1 MERQELGRSGLKVA
15 PWALG
20 GNVFGWTAD
29 EATSFRLL
37 DAFVDLGFN
46 LIDTADVYSFWIPG
60 HAGGESETVIG
71 RWLAQGGGR
80 RDKVVIATKLGMEM
94 PGQGKGLSRAYMQGA
109 VERSLK
115 RLQTDHIDLYQ
126 SHIDDASTP
135 LEETLAAFGELIKA
149 GKVRVIGASNYSAPR
164 LAEALSLAKDKGL
177 PRYETLQPWYN
188 LHDRDQFEGPLQD
201 LARAEGLGVIPF
213 YGLAAGFLTGKYR
226 SKADVEGRARAYRV
240 AEMITPR
247 GMRILEALDSL
258 GAKTEA
264 TPAQLSLAWLH
275 AKGCVPIASAT
286 SLDQLKELAAF
297 TDVRLDAESVA
308 VLDQASRTD
317 PGEAPDRG
325 GMPGATAST

>member
-29 EATSFRLL
+29 EPTGFRLL

-60 HAGGESETVIG
+60 HVGGESETLIG

-126 SHIDDASTP
+126 SHIDDPSTP
-135 LEETLAAFGELIKA
+135 LEETLSAFGELIQA
-149 GKVRVIGASNYSAPR
+149 GKVRAIGASNYTAPR
-164 LAEALSLAKDKGL
+164 LAEALGLARDRGL

-226 SKADVEGRARAYRV
+226 SKADVEGSQRAYRV

-247 GMRILEALDSL
+247 GMRILDALDSL
-258 GAKTEA
+258 GARTGA
-264 TPAQLSLAWLH
+264 TPAQLSLAWLR

-286 SLDQLKELAAF
+286 SLDQLKELAAS
-297 TDVRLDAESVA
+297 TEVRLDAGAVA
-308 VLDQASRTD
+308 ALDDASRTD
-317 PGEAPDRG
+317 PGEAPERG
-325 GMPGATAST
+325 GMPGAAAST

>member
-1 MERQELGRSGLKVA
+1 MQRQELGRSGLKVA

-60 HAGGESETVIG
+60 HSGGESETVIG

-94 PGQGKGLSRAYMQGA
+94 PGQGKGLSGTYMQGA

-126 SHIDDASTP
+126 SHIDDGSTP
-135 LEETLAAFGELIKA
+135 LEETLSAYGELIQA
-149 GKVRVIGASNYSAPR
+149 GKVRVIGASNYTAPR
-164 LAEALSLAKDKGL
+164 LAEALGLARDKGL

-226 SKADVEGRARAYRV
+226 SMADVEGRQRAYRV

-247 GMRILEALDSL
+247 GMRILDALDSL
-258 GAKTEA
+258 GARTGA
-264 TPAQLSLAWLH
+264 TPAQLSLAWLR

-286 SLDQLKELAAF
+286 SLDQLKELAGS
-297 TDVRLDAESVA
+297 TEIQLDAEAVA
-308 VLDQASRTD
+308 ALDDASRTD
-317 PGEAPDRG
+317 PGEGPERG
-325 GMPGATAST
+325 AMPGATAST

>member
-15 PWALG
+15 PWAFG

-29 EATSFRLL
+29 ERTSFDLL
-37 DAFVDLGFN
+37 DAFVDHGFN
-46 LIDTADVYSFWIPG
+46 LIDTADVYSFWVPG
-60 HAGGESETVIG
+60 HSGGESESVIG

-94 PGQGKGLSRAYMQGA
+94 PGQGKGLTRAYMMQA

-115 RLQTDHIDLYQ
+115 RLGVDHIDLYQ
-126 SHIDDASTP
+126 SHTDDPETP
-135 LEETLAAFGELIKA
+135 LEETLAAFGELIQA
-149 GKVRVIGASNYSAPR
+149 GKVRAIGASNYSAPR
-164 LAEALSLAKDKGL
+164 LAEALRLAKDEGL

-226 SKADVEGRARAYRV
+226 SMADVEGRQRAYRV

-247 GMRILEALDSL
+247 GMRILDALDAL
-258 GAKTEA
+258 GAKTGA
-264 TPAQLSLAWLH
+264 TPAQLSLAWLR
-275 AKGCVPIASAT
+275 AKGCIPIASAT
-286 SLDQLKELAAF
+286 SLDQFKDLAASV
-297 TDVRLDAESVA
+297 DVTLDAEAVA
-308 VLDQASRTD
+308 ALDHASRTE

-325 GMPGATAST
+325 GMPGSSS

>member
-1 MERQELGRSGLKVA
+1 MERQELGRSGLTVA

-60 HAGGESETVIG
+60 HVGGESETVIG

-94 PGQGKGLSRAYMQGA
+94 PGQGKGLSRAYMRGA

-126 SHIDDASTP
+126 SHIDDESTP
-135 LEETLAAFGELIKA
+135 LEETLSAFGELIQA
-149 GKVRVIGASNYSAPR
+149 GKVRAIGASNYTAPR
-164 LAEALSLAKDKGL
+164 LAEALKLARDKGL

-226 SKADVEGRARAYRV
+226 SKADVEGSQRAYRV

-247 GMRILEALDSL
+247 GMRILDALDAL
-258 GAKTEA
+258 GASTGA
-264 TPAQLSLAWLH
+264 TPAQLSLAWLR

-286 SLDQLKELAAF
+286 SLGQLKELAAS
-297 TDVRLDAESVA
+297 TEVRLDAGAVA
-308 VLDQASRTD
+308 ALDDASRTD
-317 PGEAPDRG
+317 PGEAPERG
-325 GMPGATAST
+325 AMPGST

>member
-1 MERQELGRSGLKVA
+1 MQRQELGRSGLKVA
-15 PWALG
+15 PWAFG
-20 GNVFGWTAD
+20 GNVFGWTVD
-29 EATSFRLL
+29 DKTGFELL

-60 HAGGESETVIG
+60 HVGGESETMIG

-80 RDKVVIATKLGMEM
+80 REKVVIATKLGMEM
-94 PGQGKGLSRAYMQGA
+94 PGQGKGLSRAYMQDE

-115 RLQTDHIDLYQ
+115 RLQTDRIDLYQ
-126 SHIDDASTP
+126 SHADDQGVP
-135 LEETLAAFGELIKA
+135 LEETLAAYGELIKA
-149 GKVRVIGASNYSAPR
+149 GKVRAIGASNYTAPR
-164 LAEALSLAKDKGL
+164 LAEALGLARDKGL

-226 SKADVEGRARAYRV
+226 SKADVEGRQRAYRV

-247 GMRILEALDSL
+247 GMRILDALDAV
-258 GAKTEA
+258 GARTGA
-264 TPAQLSLAWLH
+264 TPAQLSLAWLR

-286 SLDQLKELAAF
+286 NLDQLKELAAS
-297 TDVRLDAESVA
+297 TEVRLDAEAVA
-308 VLDQASRTD
+308 ALDEASRTD
-317 PGEAPDRG
+317 PGEAPERG
-325 GMPGATAST
+325 GMPGAAAST